1 MRENAYLCVRENDIG
16 IVMKTRVNL
25 LFAILLFSM
34 SCAAQTANERQA
46 RQMFDNIYHK
56 VFGNEGA
63 TLHYAVNIIG
73 LYKTEGT
80 IWYKGKKSK
89 FIDEKYDAYND
100 GVNYWR
106 AERKKKEVLVY
117 SMNDEDRDK
126 YASKFKF
133 EPDNYRY
140 SISRD
145 DKGYWITLTA
155 KKGVKGIK
163 HVKAVIDKT
172 TRAPISLKIKLLWFW
187 TTIKISNFR
196 SGSIS
201 DDIFTFPAEKY
212 KNYTFIDQRGK

>member
-1 MRENAYLCVRENDIG
+1 MC
-16 IVMKTRVNL
+16 
-25 LFAILLFSM
+25 
-34 SCAAQTANERQA
+34 CAAQTANERQA
-46 RQMFDNIYHK
+46 RQMFDDIYHK
-56 VFGNEGA
+56 VFGSEGA

-89 FIDEKYDAYND
+89 FIDEKYDAYNY

-117 SMNDEDRDK
+117 SMNNEDRDK

-145 DKGYWITLTA
+145 DKGYWITLKA

-163 HVKAVIDKT
+163 EAIVLLD
-172 TRAPISLKIKLLWFW
+172 LKHRHPQSIRLKVGIFH
-187 TTIKISNFR
+187 TTIKISNFKV
-196 SGSIS
+196 GDIS
-201 DDIFTFPAEKY
+201 DKLFTFPREQYNNCEFVDKRE
-212 KNYTFIDQRGK
+212 N

>member
-1 MRENAYLCVRENDIG
+1 
-16 IVMKTRVNL
+16 MKTRVNL
-25 LFAILLFSM
+25 LLAFLLFSM
-34 SCAAQTANERQA
+34 CCGAQTANERQA
-46 RQMFDNIYHK
+46 RKMFDDIYHK

-117 SMNDEDRDK
+117 SMNDDERDK

-145 DKGYWITLTA
+145 DKGYWITLKA

-163 HVKAVIDKT
+163 EAIVLLD
-172 TRAPISLKIKLLWFW
+172 LKHRHPQSIRLKVGIFH
-187 TTIKISNFR
+187 TTIKITNFR
-196 SGSIS
+196 TGGIS
-201 DDIFTFPAEKY
+201 DQLFVFDKRRYAD
-212 KNYTFIDQRGK
+212 YTLVDKRKKS